1 MKVRMGYLVPR
12 GIDASMAR
20 PSLAER
26 AAIVAVLEQKGCH
39 AAWVLAAAGHQI
51 FDVERS
57 KCT

>member
-1 MKVRMGYLVPR
+1 MGYLVPR